1 MLKVKKNVIFET
13 GNPRPRL
20 STNFDGEVCFVFGLE
35 NSELLDLVPLLE
47 GHACLAHHGT
57 V

>member
-1 MLKVKKNVIFET
+1 MLKVKKNVIFEM
-13 GNPRPRL
+13 GNPWPRL

-35 NSELLDLVPLLE
+35 KSELLDLVPLLE